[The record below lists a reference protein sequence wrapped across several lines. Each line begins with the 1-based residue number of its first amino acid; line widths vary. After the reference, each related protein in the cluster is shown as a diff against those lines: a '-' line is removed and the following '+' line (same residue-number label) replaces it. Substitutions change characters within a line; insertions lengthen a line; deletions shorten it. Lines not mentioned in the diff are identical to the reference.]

1 MPYSH
6 PDFARLFPCT
16 CRSAEREHQKTNR
29 LFERSNLSAFHDK
42 TFATFNPDIAG
53 VRRALLRSRQYA
65 QNPQGWLVLF
75 GKCGVGKTHLA
86 AAIANE
92 IFQHKTPHVIIA
104 VVPDLLDH
112 LRSTFGPSSER
123 DYDET
128 FATFCE
134 VEVLVLDDFG
144 TQNTTA
150 WAREKLYQIINH
162 RYNYALATVITTNH
176 EPHEIDERIFSRM
189 SDRALSEEHII
200 IDAEDYRRLSL
211 QQRFPVNNVRRR
223 YQ

>member
-1 MPYSH
+1 MRYWD
-6 PDFARLFPCT
+6 PDFGKLFPCV
-16 CRSAEREHQKTNR
+16 CRSGERER
-29 LFERSNLSAFHDK
+29 LVLDRMFERSNLSAFHDK
-42 TFATFNPDIAG
+42 TFGTFNPDIPG
-53 VRRALLRSRQYA
+53 VRRALLRARQYA
-65 QNPQGWLVLF
+65 ANPQGWVVLF

-86 AAIANE
+86 AAIGHE
-92 IFQHKTPHVIIA
+92 IFHHKTPHVIMA

-112 LRSTFGPSSER
+112 LRSTFGPSSEK

-134 VEVLVLDDFG
+134 VEVLILDDFG

-176 EPHEIDERIFSRM
+176 EPHEIDPRVFSRM
-189 SDRALSEEHII
+189 SDRALAEEHII
-200 IDAEDYRRLSL
+200 IDADDYRRLTL
-211 QQRFPVNNVRRR
+211 QQRYPVNQARRR